1 MVRCYDCGKPIPDG
15 QIIRRDVC
23 TVSSGSYGGP
33 RYYSRV
39 SLCPACAAQR
49 DYDPFREM
57 IKWIIG
63 WIMKSK
69 IGRIIIYCFFAM
81 ILFLC
86 IVSGIIHLCIKSG
99 IIHVHETAKPKN
111 NKIDQTQQIDSKLTT
126 SQPRF
131 KQGDRFH
138 SSGTVTKVK
147 TAYVRFSGTVALDI
161 TIMHSGVPGILTP
174 GTGTFRAYA
183 APGGALNIQVSNIDN
198 FDNAVG
204 RKVDFVIEWHDQ
216 WILVELVGKKS
227 K

>member
-15 QIIRRDVC
+15 QIIRQDVC
-23 TVSSGSYGGP
+23 TGRSSSPYSS
-33 RYYSRV
+33 YYSRV

-49 DYDPFREM
+49 NRFGVIDIGP
-57 IKWIIG
+57 IID

-69 IGRIIIYCFFAM
+69 TRRIIIYCFFAM
-81 ILFLC
+81 ILFTC
-86 IVSGIIHLCIKSG
+86 IVYDIVNAYK
-99 IIHVHETAKPKN
+99 TTKPKN
-111 NKIDQTQQIDSKLTT
+111 NEIDQTQQIDSKLTT

-161 TIMHSGVPGILTP
+161 TIIHSGVPGILTP

-183 APGGALNIQVSNIDN
+183 APQGALNINVSNIDN

-216 WILVELVGKKS
+216 WILVELIGK
-227 K
+227 

>member
-15 QIIRRDVC
+15 QIIRQDVC
-23 TVSSGSYGGP
+23 TGRSSSPYSS
-33 RYYSRV
+33 YYSRV

-49 DYDPFREM
+49 NRFGVIDIGP
-57 IKWIIG
+57 IID

-69 IGRIIIYCFFAM
+69 TRRIIIYCFFAM

-86 IVSGIIHLCIKSG
+86 IVDIIIN
-99 IIHVHETAKPKN
+99 VHETAKPKN
-111 NKIDQTQQIDSKLTT
+111 NKIDQTPQIDSKLTT

-131 KQGDRFH
+131 KRGDRFH
-138 SSGTVTKVK
+138 LSGTVTKVK
-147 TAYVRFSGTVALDI
+147 TAYVSFSGTVALDI
-161 TIMHSGVPGILTP
+161 TIMHSGVPGTLTP

-183 APGGALNIQVSNIDN
+183 APGRALNIKVSNIDN

-204 RKVDFVIEWHDQ
+204 RKVDFVIEWHDDQ
-216 WILVELVGKKS
+216 WILVELVGKES

>member
-1 MVRCYDCGKPIPDG
+1 MVHCYDCGKLIPDG

-23 TVSSGSYGGP
+23 TVSSGSYAGP

-39 SLCPACAAQR
+39 NLCPACAAQG
-49 DYDPFREM
+49 DYDPSREIIKM
-57 IKWIIG
+57 IGWIIG
-63 WIMKSK
+63 WIIDWIMKSK
-69 IGRIIIYCFFAM
+69 TRRIILYCFFAM
-81 ILFLC
+81 ILFAC
-86 IVSGIIHLCIKSG
+86 IVFDIVNAYK
-99 IIHVHETAKPKN
+99 TTKPKN
-111 NKIDQTQQIDSKLTT
+111 NEIDQTQQIDSKLTT

-161 TIMHSGVPGILTP
+161 TIMHSGVPGTLTP

-183 APGGALNIQVSNIDN
+183 APQGALNINVSNIDN

-216 WILVELVGKKS
+216 WILVELIGK
-227 K
+227 